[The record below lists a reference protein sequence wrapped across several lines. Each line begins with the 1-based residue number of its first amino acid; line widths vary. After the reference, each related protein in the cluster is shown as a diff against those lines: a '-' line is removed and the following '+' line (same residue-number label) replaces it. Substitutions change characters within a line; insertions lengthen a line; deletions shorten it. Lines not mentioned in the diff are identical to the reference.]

1 MPDKTIDKYI
11 QDMDEFI
18 LQSIITDLQ
27 SGHLLEVEHEIQ
39 QMILNAIY
47 EKQGAFEQRGL
58 IVGRG

>member
-1 MPDKTIDKYI
+1 MPNNTMDKYI

-18 LQSIITDLQ
+18 LSSIITDLQ
-27 SGHLLEVEHEIQ
+27 NGHLLEAEHEIQ

-47 EKQGAFEQRGL
+47 EKQSAFEQRGL

>member
-1 MPDKTIDKYI
+1 MPNNIMDKYI

-27 SGHLLEVEHEIQ
+27 SGHLLEAEHEIQ

-47 EKQGAFEQRGL
+47 EKQRAFEKRGL

>member
-11 QDMDEFI
+11 RDMDEFI

-27 SGHLLEVEHEIQ
+27 NGHLLEAEQEIQ

>member
-1 MPDKTIDKYI
+1 MPNNTRDKYI

-18 LQSIITDLQ
+18 LSSIITDLQ
-27 SGHLLEVEHEIQ
+27 NGHLLEAEHEIQ

-47 EKQGAFEQRGL
+47 EKQSAFEQRGL

>member
-1 MPDKTIDKYI
+1 MPNNTMDKYI

-18 LQSIITDLQ
+18 LSSIITDLQ

-47 EKQGAFEQRGL
+47 EKQSAFEQRGL

>member
-11 QDMDEFI
+11 RDMDEFI

-27 SGHLLEVEHEIQ
+27 NGHLLEAEQEIQ
-39 QMILNAIY
+39 QMILTAIY
-47 EKQGAFEQRGL
+47 EKQGAFEDRGL

>member
-27 SGHLLEVEHEIQ
+27 SGHLLEAEQEIQ
-39 QMILNAIY
+39 QMILTAIY
-47 EKQGAFEQRGL
+47 EKQGAFEDRGL

>member
-27 SGHLLEVEHEIQ
+27 NGHLLEAEQEIQ
-39 QMILNAIY
+39 QMILTAIY
-47 EKQGAFEQRGL
+47 EKQGAFEKRGL

>member
-1 MPDKTIDKYI
+1 MPNNTMDKYI

-18 LQSIITDLQ
+18 LSSIITDLQ

-39 QMILNAIY
+39 QMILNAIF
-47 EKQGAFEQRGL
+47 EKQSAFEQRGL

>member
-1 MPDKTIDKYI
+1 MPNNIMDKYI
-11 QDMDEFI
+11 QDMDEII

-27 SGHLLEVEHEIQ
+27 SGHLLEAEQEIQ

-47 EKQGAFEQRGL
+47 EKQSAFEDRGL

>member
-58 IVGRG
+58 IVGLW

>member
-1 MPDKTIDKYI
+1 MPNNIMDKYI

-27 SGHLLEVEHEIQ
+27 SGNLLEAEQEIQ

-47 EKQGAFEQRGL
+47 EKQSAFEDRGL